1 MRRAVG
7 LLLVLILLAGC
18 GNKGSLYLPT
28 PEQDPEQSKNS
39 KSAPRQ

>member
-7 LLLVLILLAGC
+7 LLLVFILLAGC

-28 PEQDPEQSKNS
+28 PEKDSQQNSKNN
-39 KSAPRQ
+39 PRQ

>member
-7 LLLVLILLAGC
+7 LLFVLIVIAGC

-28 PEQDPEQSKNS
+28 PERDQQQNS
-39 KSAPRQ
+39 KTSPRQ